1 MMKKILAFVLS
12 FVMVISIVSVAP
24 VFAET
29 ANSIKV
35 QSNYSQGYNK
45 ITFVF
50 VAPKG
55 IEEIRGIQFK
65 IEMPKDIEIVSIK
78 KELPNNWVLREKI
91 ATTGRI
97 MLNSSDYSTLEET
110 ASQSGEYKLLT
121 FTIRAT
127 SSIPCQNQLGIT
139 VEDITSKNDASNLNS
154 TGVKLNFSY
163 HTFQKEGYDAEYHWD
178 ECECGTVN
186 EESKVLHE
194 FIGATCTKNG
204 ICDCGAEGGMLDH
217 TYDIIIN
224 DIDYH
229 WYECICGAI
238 SEETKA
244 VHIFKGAT
252 CTKNGTCFCG
262 AQGGMLDHTYGSYL
276 SDKTYHWK
284 ECVCGDVAYKAEHN
298 YKNAFCIDCGMRDPD
313 AVVVETI
320 SEIPYFVNKNVV
332 TVMHNI
338 PCKVGYLG
346 DDGKYVKIDAEID
359 DEGVYSFTAPAD
371 VTSVIVAVVG
381 DVNGDGDFTNSDKTR
396 LNAALQSKT
405 TLTAGQQFAADVN
418 NDNSMLNS
426 DKTRINAVLQGKI
439 TFAW

>member
-1 MMKKILAFVLS
+1 MKKILAFVLS

-50 VAPKG
+50 TAPKG

-65 IEMPKDIEIVSIK
+65 IDFPEEIEIVSIK

-178 ECECGTVN
+178 ECECETVN

-194 FIGATCTKNG
+194 FIGATCTNNG
-204 ICDCGAEGGMLDH
+204 ICDCGA
-217 TYDIIIN
+217 
-224 DIDYH
+224 
-229 WYECICGAI
+229 
-238 SEETKA
+238 
-244 VHIFKGAT
+244 
-252 CTKNGTCFCG
+252 
-262 AQGGMLDHTYGSYL
+262 
-276 SDKTYHWK
+276 
-284 ECVCGDVAYKAEHN
+284 
-298 YKNAFCIDCGMRDPD
+298 
-313 AVVVETI
+313 
-320 SEIPYFVNKNVV
+320 
-332 TVMHNI
+332 
-338 PCKVGYLG
+338 
-346 DDGKYVKIDAEID
+346 
-359 DEGVYSFTAPAD
+359 
-371 VTSVIVAVVG
+371 
-381 DVNGDGDFTNSDKTR
+381 
-396 LNAALQSKT
+396 
-405 TLTAGQQFAADVN
+405 
-418 NDNSMLNS
+418 
-426 DKTRINAVLQGKI
+426 
-439 TFAW
+439 